1 MVTRLLLMRQ
11 DNLIILSKKPTLLK
25 VFVRL
30 LELTDARFHYY
41 PIKSYQHLAKVLGF
55 KTKSGVWKAIN
66 KLIKMGLISLER
78 GFVKVPIRGYFDDMD
93 FM

>member
-11 DNLIILSKKPTLLK
+11 DNLITLSKKPTLLK

-30 LELTDARFHYY
+30 LELTDTSFYYY

-66 KLIKMGLISLER
+66 KLVNMGLISLER
-78 GFVKVPIRGYFDDMD
+78 GFVRVPIRGYFYDMD